1 MTYAKALRKLLKER
15 GMTQY
20 ALAKATGK
28 SRSYISELCSGKI
41 AEPTLSVAFSIADA
55 LGVPLQSFYDLMR
68 ETN

>member
-1 MTYAKALRKLLKER
+1 
-15 GMTQY
+15 MTQY